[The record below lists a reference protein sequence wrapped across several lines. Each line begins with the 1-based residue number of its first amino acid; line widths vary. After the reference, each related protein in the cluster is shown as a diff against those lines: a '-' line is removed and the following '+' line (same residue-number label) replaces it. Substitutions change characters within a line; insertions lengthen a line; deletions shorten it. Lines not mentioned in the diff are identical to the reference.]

1 MEDCKLTSIMAVM
14 WSVLNS
20 EDEVLCKKQIFGV
33 SRTIEEAV
41 FDIGVS
47 LLSRNLSTLL

>member
-14 WSVLNS
+14 GSVLNT

-33 SRTIEEAV
+33 SRTIEEA
-41 FDIGVS
+41 DIEMMMSGVS
-47 LLSRNLSTLL
+47 